1 MLISYSTDISIRSVN
16 NVKDF
21 TYNIS
26 RNIVSYINIFDIP
39 GDKDSSIVIME
50 KLDHIQKLETVI
62 NDGMKE
68 GISVLEKIMR

>member
-26 RNIVSYINIFDIP
+26 KNIVNYINIFDIP
-39 GDKDSSIVIME
+39 RDKDSSIVIME
-50 KLDHIQKLETVI
+50 KLDHIQKLETMI

-68 GISVLEKIMR
+68 GISILEKIMR

>member
-26 RNIVSYINIFDIP
+26 KNIVNYINIFDIP
-39 GDKDSSIVIME
+39 RDKDSSIVIME

>member
-1 MLISYSTDISIRSVN
+1 M
-16 NVKDF
+16 KDF

-26 RNIVSYINIFDIP
+26 KNIVNYINIFDIP
-39 GDKDSSIVIME
+39 RDKDSSIVIME
-50 KLDHIQKLETVI
+50 KLDHIQKLETMI